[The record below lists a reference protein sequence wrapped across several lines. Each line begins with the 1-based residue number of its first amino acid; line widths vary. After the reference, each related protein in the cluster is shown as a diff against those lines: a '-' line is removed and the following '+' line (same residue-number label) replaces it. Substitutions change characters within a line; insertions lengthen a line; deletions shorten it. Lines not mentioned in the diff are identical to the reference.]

1 MNKHLFLICLGTLSL
16 VPRSARFW
24 DHFWDL
30 QGPKLTKKGSKLPKN
45 GQNPTLRALEV
56 RNGWNGVERSWNEVR
71 DIYVGIFRP
80 IGSSGVTPIL
90 AQGRPKR
97 AHMAQKRPKSDFEG
111 SGGPKRLERRG
122 TKLERGM
129 GHICWD
135 FQTNW
140 EFGGDPNFGPGAPKK
155 GPNCPKTAKILF

>member
-80 IGSSGVTPIL
+80 IGSAGVTPIL
-90 AQGRPKR
+90 APGRPKR
-97 AHMAQKRPKSDFEG
+97 AQMAQKWPKSD
-111 SGGPKRLERRG
+111 LEAVRNTLSLLKQILL
-122 TKLERGM
+122 TKYVKCNNTKASSEVQSR
-129 GHICWD
+129 
-135 FQTNW
+135 FKVQS
-140 EFGGDPNFGPGAPKK
+140 
-155 GPNCPKTAKILF
+155 

>member
-97 AHMAQKRPKSDFEG
+97 AQIAQKRPKSYFEG
-111 SGGPKRLERRG
+111 SRGPKRLERRG
-122 TKLERGM
+122 TKLERGT

-140 EFGGDPNFGPGAPKK
+140 ECGGDPNFGPGAPKK
-155 GPNCPKTAKILF
+155 GPNGPKMAKI

>member
-16 VPRSARFW
+16 VPRSARFC

-30 QGPKLTKKGSKLPKN
+30 QGPKLTQKGPKLPKN
-45 GQNPTLRALEV
+45 GQNLTVRALEV
-56 RNGWNGVERSWNEVR
+56 RNGWNGVERSWNELR

-80 IGSSGVTPIL
+80 IGSLGVPPIL

-97 AHMAQKRPKSDFEG
+97 AQIAQKRPKSDFEG
-111 SGGPKRLERRG
+111 SGGLERLERRG
-122 TKLERGM
+122 TKLERVT

-140 EFGGDPNFGPGAPKK
+140 ECVGAPKFGPGS
-155 GPNCPKTAKILF
+155 PKTAQIGQKCLKMPI